1 MVQHGFH
8 GSCVS
13 NTADVHHHIGCNSK
27 NLFQVASNTKSADVQ
42 FQKRMSVKYVKNSSG
57 RGVLLADRTALA
69 ALSEKEA
76 LLNTVKSLQAQIDNL
91 QERIARLENGKK
103 E

>member
-1 MVQHGFH
+1 
-8 GSCVS
+8 
-13 NTADVHHHIGCNSK
+13 
-27 NLFQVASNTKSADVQ
+27 
-42 FQKRMSVKYVKNSSG
+42 MSVKYVKNSSG
-57 RGVLLADRTALA
+57 RGVVLADRTALA

-91 QERIARLENGKK
+91 QERMARLENGKK

>member
-1 MVQHGFH
+1 M
-8 GSCVS
+8 
-13 NTADVHHHIGCNSK
+13 
-27 NLFQVASNTKSADVQ
+27 
-42 FQKRMSVKYVKNSSG
+42 KNSSG